1 MRIVGNS
8 GIGFTALPVPEIDYR
23 KLSPNLPP
31 IMNYESK
38 WDPTSPFW
46 IDIGCREAKMGE
58 DLYRGLTDHSMML
71 FERLGF

>member
-1 MRIVGNS
+1 
-8 GIGFTALPVPEIDYR
+8 
-23 KLSPNLPP
+23 
-31 IMNYESK
+31 MNYESK

-58 DLYRGLTDHSMML
+58 DLHRGLTDHSMML